1 MPLNGT
7 AWCLFAAVAAVRRC
21 AVTTRRVARDYAA
34 CMMTACMC
42 ACATGSLV
50 LGRIDFIRWGMQN
63 VDIVICTYLYSRRF
77 VRLPRGGGGAG
88 VSEQAAV
95 GTKRRAAEVEA
106 AAAADDLTDSQKK
119 ALMTRKQRK
128 MFEGARK
135 REDAKAER
143 VAKLQ
148 AKKAALKAQ

>member
-1 MPLNGT
+1 M
-7 AWCLFAAVAAVRRC
+7 
-21 AVTTRRVARDYAA
+21 
-34 CMMTACMC
+34 
-42 ACATGSLV
+42 
-50 LGRIDFIRWGMQN
+50 
-63 VDIVICTYLYSRRF
+63 
-77 VRLPRGGGGAG
+77 
-88 VSEQAAV
+88 SEQAAV

-143 VAKLQ
+143 VATLQ
-148 AKKAALKAQ
+148 AKKAALKAP